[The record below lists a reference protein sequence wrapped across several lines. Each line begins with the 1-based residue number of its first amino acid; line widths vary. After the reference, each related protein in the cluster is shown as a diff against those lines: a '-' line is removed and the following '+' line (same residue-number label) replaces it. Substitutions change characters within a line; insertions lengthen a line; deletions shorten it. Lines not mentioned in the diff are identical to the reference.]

1 MGKRPMKKGNRFVS
15 LRVKWAFG
23 TAIGSMIIF
32 LVLAM
37 TLVSAF
43 TTDLL
48 RQERRSLQTSM
59 TTVERHID
67 SSFQNESQFTSRHV
81 GQALYEKPNSHDK
94 EGAYYHHSMVQSLAN
109 SNLTIKVYDRHG
121 QPVFATGKTQAKL
134 KRQPNESIQRTR
146 GDSHK
151 IYVGYQRLRSK
162 QTGETLGYLQ
172 VENHLT
178 SYYQHVRR
186 IHLVCGLLM
195 ILVIIVSG
203 LMGYFLSYILL
214 RPLHDI
220 HDTVVAVRNDPVK
233 NIRVPEMNRH
243 DELSELGQ
251 MVNEMLDQMQRYID
265 QQGQFVS
272 DVSHELRTP
281 ITIIQG
287 HVEMLDRWG
296 KKDPQLLD
304 SSIKAVLQETSRMNS
319 LVQEM
324 LDLSRAEEVEVQFK
338 GSECVV
344 NDVVTHVYNDY
355 KMVHPDFMFMLDND
369 LTEKVKVPVYHD
381 HLEQI
386 LIILCDNAVK
396 YSNKRKEIHMT
407 LSRNLN
413 SVEIGVQDFGEG
425 IGPEDAKRVFDRF
438 YRVDKARSRKKGGN
452 GLGLA
457 IAKQLVEGYHGTISL
472 ESSLGYGSLF
482 RVTLPI
488 VDEPQKKDNDN

>member
-1 MGKRPMKKGNRFVS
+1 MSKRQLKKGNRFVS
-15 LRVKWAFG
+15 LKVKWALG
-23 TAIGSMIIF
+23 TALGSLIIF
-32 LVLAM
+32 VVLAM

-48 RQERRSLQTSM
+48 RQERHSLQTSAA
-59 TTVERHID
+59 TVTQRLD
-67 SSFQNESQFTSRHV
+67 SSFRTEKQFDSQSVAGLFYQRPRH
-81 GQALYEKPNSHDK
+81 LEH
-94 EGAYYHHSMVQSLAN
+94 EGSYYHQSIAQSL
-109 SNLTIKVYDRHG
+109 SNADLTINVYDAKGRLL
-121 QPVFATGKTQAKL
+121 FATGKTQL
-134 KRQPNESIQRTR
+134 TLRR
-146 GDSHK
+146 GADQQVHRVRGTSHQ
-151 IYVGYQRLRSK
+151 IYVTYRRLKS
-162 QTGETLGYLQ
+162 QSTGQTLGYLQ

-178 SYYQHVRR
+178 SYYQHLRR
-186 IHLVCGLLM
+186 LRLVSLLLL
-195 ILVIIVSG
+195 ILVIIAAG
-203 LMGYFLSYILL
+203 LLGYFLSFVLL
-214 RPLHDI
+214 RPLDDI

-233 NIRVPEMNRH
+233 DIRVPAMKRY

-265 QQGQFVS
+265 QQGQFIS

-296 KKDPQLLD
+296 KKDPKLLD

-324 LDLSRAEEVEVQFK
+324 LDLSRAEEVDVNFK
-338 GSECVV
+338 GSESVV

-369 LTEKVKVPVYHD
+369 LKEKVKVPVYHD

-396 YSNKRKEIHMT
+396 YSDKRKEIHIT

-452 GLGLA
+452 GLGLS
-457 IAKQLVEGYHGTISL
+457 IAKRLVEGYHGTISL

-488 VDEPQKKDNDN
+488 VEDD